1 MRTTCTAALFVSA
14 LLAVPGCEEGH
25 ARTTLGLT
33 VHTEAD
39 PGVPLGGVMVSA
51 GESPIGTSDATGS
64 LVASLSGDEGVMIP
78 VSATCPRGHRDGQVR
93 ASVTLRPVFD
103 VSGRERGLEV
113 TLSCPPAERQAV
125 LVVRAGGEGSRG
137 GLPVWVD
144 GEQVAVT
151 DASGVAHVPIG
162 MVPGECNVL
171 RERTAA
177 VSVPEDSYL
186 RDSIN
191 SFDFRADQSS
201 LDWSCSRSAA
211 SKTVCGERKS
221 HSRTASRKST
231 DVRVGSTGNSV
242 AKDSTRFLLES

>member
-162 MVPGECNVL
+162 MAPGASFRVELATATIAPMLRPADPGASFTFADHDDIFVFDQRFEEERPAVAVHVRPPHHVDPPPVL
-171 RERTAA
+171 E
-177 VSVPEDSYL
+177 
-186 RDSIN
+186 
-191 SFDFRADQSS
+191 QSTRPVEI
-201 LDWSCSRSAA
+201 RSA
-211 SKTVCGERKS
+211 GGF
-221 HSRTASRKST
+221 H
-231 DVRVGSTGNSV
+231 
-242 AKDSTRFLLES
+242 